1 MFSHNI
7 AVVALSA
14 LTVVSATSSNWTSLM
29 DINKVPVGTRNGWCQ
44 AQLNAC
50 DQICSPPSQSTCDF
64 VCYLLLGPRPV
75 EYLTDYFPT
84 QNTLDYQCA
93 CADGSDPK
101 LGQYT
106 NTIDYF
112 TCQEAYSE
120 CNLANVG
127 SKTGQDNCTAT
138 IQKNCGTKDPSK
150 KESSG
155 SGSAKS
161 SSSAAPSP
169 TSGGSSSATQSPQS
183 SEKPKS
189 AGLSLSAVSY
199 MGNGAAALAVAA
211 FAYL

>member
-50 DQICSPPSQSTCDF
+50 DQICSPPSESTCDF
-64 VCYLLLGPRPV
+64 
-75 EYLTDYFPT
+75 
-84 QNTLDYQCA
+84 NTLDYKCA

-155 SGSAKS
+155 SGSAQS

-169 TSGGSSSATQSPQS
+169 TSGGSSSATQSPES

-211 FAYL
+211 FAYLM